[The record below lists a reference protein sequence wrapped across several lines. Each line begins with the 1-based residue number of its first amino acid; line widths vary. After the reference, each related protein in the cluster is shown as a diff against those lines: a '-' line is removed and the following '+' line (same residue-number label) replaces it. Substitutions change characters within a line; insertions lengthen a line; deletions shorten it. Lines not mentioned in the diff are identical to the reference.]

1 MGIDP
6 VDARRKGRFQNER
19 PDNSIQ
25 LLRKQVIEAKD
36 RLEHARYRLDAL
48 ELIFEGLK
56 DERAQAAAQEVFG
69 LAKEKLNEVN
79 DGLDNIYPELSG
91 LQRDLSDERG

>member
-1 MGIDP
+1 MND
-6 VDARRKGRFQNER
+6 

-36 RLEHARYRLDAL
+36 HLEHARYRLDAL

-56 DERAQAAAQEVFG
+56 DGRAQAAAQEVFG
-69 LAKEKLNEVN
+69 LAKEKLNEVD
-79 DGLDNIYPELSG
+79 DGLDNIYRELSG
-91 LQRDLSDERG
+91 LQRDLRDERG